1 MISSLL
7 QGRCVCRQQCPS
19 GMQRQAEKRLSEP
32 LSLGWLFVVALA
44 LIGSNA
50 FFAAADAAIAH
61 TRVNRI
67 EEVAGGRPSRIPE
80 ALSIMASRELYT
92 AACRLGRALTATSL
106 GGVAYFTADACIYVW
121 ITDNVM
127 HAGKFIW
134 LAAVGVV
141 YAVLVPIYLV
151 LGELVPIRAVSR
163 NAESALLRLAP
174 PLAYFYLLISPAA
187 RLLLRVAK
195 KSMNDIEIDPAH
207 GYGDA
212 HTEAD
217 LRTLMK
223 ESHQRGYI
231 DQTELTLVDNIFEF
245 TDTTAREIM
254 IPRIDMICLRAGLSL
269 AANKAIAIQ
278 HMRTRYPV
286 CEHDKDNII
295 GFVHIKDLLK
305 EDLRLPNGIASLI
318 RPVTTV
324 PENIHISVLLK
335 LMQKKRSQIAIL
347 IDEYGGTS
355 GLVTLED
362 IMEQIV
368 GDIQDEFDTDSIGII
383 KRDDG
388 THSISG
394 LMLIEEV
401 NSFFGTSIDTDEYDT
416 IGGYMYARVD
426 FPPAPGQQLALD
438 SHYELWIEEVLHLR
452 ITRISVC
459 RLDSVDRSID
469 AFHSKM

>member
-1 MISSLL
+1 MN
-7 QGRCVCRQQCPS
+7 
-19 GMQRQAEKRLSEP
+19 EP

-44 LIGSNA
+44 LIGLNA
-50 FFAAADAAIAH
+50 FFAAANAAIAH
-61 TRVNRI
+61 ARVNRI
-67 EEVAGGRPSRIPE
+67 EEAGGGSPSRLP
-80 ALSIMASRELYT
+80 AAKSIMVSRELYT
-92 AACRLGRALTATSL
+92 TACRLGRALASISL
-106 GGVAYFTADACIYVW
+106 GGIAYWAADAHVYVW
-121 ITDNVM
+121 MSDIVSL
-127 HAGKFIW
+127 AGTLLWTVAI
-134 LAAVGVV
+134 VVV
-141 YAVLVPIYLV
+141 YSVIVPLYLV
-151 LGELVPIRAVSR
+151 IGELIPIKAVAR
-163 NAESALLRLAP
+163 NADSALLRLAP
-174 PLAYFYLLISPAA
+174 PLRYFYLILSPVAGM
-187 RLLLRVAK
+187 LLRVAQK
-195 KSMNDIEIDPAH
+195 CMNDPDIDPAR

-254 IPRIDMICLRAGLSL
+254 IPRMDMICLRAGLSL
-269 AANKAIAIQ
+269 AANKTIAIQ

-286 CEHDKDNII
+286 CEHDKDNIV

-305 EDLRLPNGIASLI
+305 EDQRLPNGITSLI

-368 GDIQDEFDTDSIGII
+368 GDIQDEFDTDATDIM
-383 KRDDG
+383 KREDG
-388 THSISG
+388 SFSISG

-426 FPPAPGQQLALD
+426 FPPSPGQRLSLD
-438 SHYELWIEEVLHLR
+438 GRYELWIEEVHHLR

-459 RLDSVDRSID
+459 RPGPVELSID
-469 AFHSKM
+469 DYDYRSKM

>member
-1 MISSLL
+1 
-7 QGRCVCRQQCPS
+7 
-19 GMQRQAEKRLSEP
+19 MQRRAGQRLSEP
-32 LSLGWLFVVALA
+32 LSLGWLFVVVLA
-44 LIGSNA
+44 IMGMYA
-50 FFAAADAAIAH
+50 FFVAAHAAITLARMN
-61 TRVNRI
+61 RV
-67 EEVAGGRPSRIPE
+67 EELGKEDGFPRHPLAGSLLESRG
-80 ALSIMASRELYT
+80 LYA
-92 AACRLGRALTATSL
+92 AACRLGKAIAVIGLGLLSYWAAEGRVSPWLEELGAGSPDTSWVL
-106 GGVAYFTADACIYVW
+106 SCI
-121 ITDNVM
+121 I
-127 HAGKFIW
+127 
-134 LAAVGVV
+134 V
-141 YAVLVPIYLV
+141 YMISVTLLFVF
-151 LGELVPIRAVSR
+151 GELIPLRAVER
-163 NAESALLRLAP
+163 NAEAALLRM
-174 PLAYFYLLISPAA
+174 A
-187 RLLLRVAK
+187 RPIRLTYILLLPVLRLQLRIANVF
-195 KSMNDIEIDPAH
+195 MPMLGIDPSN

-269 AANKAIAIQ
+269 SANKAIAIG

-286 CEHDKDNII
+286 CEHDKDNIT

-305 EDLRLPNGIASLI
+305 DDQRQSSDLSSLI

-324 PENIHISVLLK
+324 PENIPISVLLK

-368 GDIQDEFDTDSIGII
+368 GDIQDEFDTETPGII
-383 KRDDG
+383 KREDG
-388 THSISG
+388 SHSISG

-401 NSFFGTSIDTDEYDT
+401 NSYFGTAIETDEFDT
-416 IGGYMYARVD
+416 IGGWMYARVD
-426 FPPAPGQQLALD
+426 FPPKIGQHVAIDGQ
-438 SHYELWIEEVLHLR
+438 YEMLVEETLHLR
-452 ITRISVC
+452 VS
-459 RLDSVDRSID
+459 RLTVRSLEAEARHGQSDIVFLGD
-469 AFHSKM
+469 